1 MAVSYVMDP
10 NLGLFRPYSYDEL
23 LKLPKEETEAQLKI
37 QDAYDKMQAEAG
49 MAAAT
54 ANEEDRNSPLFQKMI
69 KYRDNLNAISADIS
83 DNGLNSNSAGQLYDL
98 KSMYNTDIKPIENAQ
113 TRKAALV
120 AAEIKAPP
128 RTLFNFDAQST
139 SLEDYYANPYL
150 TNKSIN
156 LDDIAKQTNE
166 LATKLSTVDLTPG
179 ADMQHTINPD
189 VDILHNMKG
198 ISAEDLVAWR
208 QSGDLNAK
216 YRLLNQARDYLL
228 KANGLVEFDE
238 VTGAIKRDDMGNPI
252 PSDEWKNNPEAV
264 RQSKDQIEQYMEFAL
279 GDSSD
284 VHLDSAAKNAKD
296 RAANHP
302 KDDPG
307 YDLTDNT
314 QEAVTVNPSKEMQEQ
329 YKQETK
335 QMDKFQ
341 FTSGEVKTRVTGFIA
356 GLNGDVI
363 PKYENTTGPDLSPWT
378 DKGNLRSWADLSKH
392 IKKPYLKQ
400 AKLEYDRL
408 YNLCKKYNPK
418 GSKIM
423 NRDAIKTN
431 MEKEHKAVSYPN
443 LPSLHVDDAESLIN
457 NFAPGALVFPDGDTN
472 QVMYEVTG
480 DGLDKYG
487 VARFKKGA
495 PFSFKAMQNT
505 DAGSYGPA
513 QYKIS
518 SLIFVGE
525 GIIVCFN
532 NGTKGLIDT
541 EKIQSVDAR
550 RLIESLSAAESEYAK
565 HPTKFMAERYNQKL
579 VRVKNSFAT
588 MYNKNQLAK
597 AKKGE

>member
-98 KSMYNTDIKPIENAQ
+98 KRMYNTDIKPIENAQ

-128 RTLFNFDAQST
+128 RTLFNFDAQNT

-156 LDDIAKQTNE
+156 LDDVAKQTNE

-208 QSGDLNAK
+208 RSGDLNAK

-252 PSDEWKNNPEAV
+252 PSEEWKNNPEAV
-264 RQSKDQIEQYMEFAL
+264 RQAKDQIEQYMEFAL

-284 VHLDSAAKNAKD
+284 VHLDSAAKNAKN
-296 RAANHP
+296 RAAKTP

-307 YDLTDNT
+307 YDLTDDT
-314 QEAVTVNPSKEMQEQ
+314 QETLTVNPSKEMQEQ
-329 YKQETK
+329 YKQESK
-335 QMDKFQ
+335 QMDDFQ
-341 FTSGEVKTRVTGFIA
+341 FTSGTLYSYVENVRMGNSVVQNITKGVKP
-356 GLNGDVI
+356 DV
-363 PKYENTTGPDLSPWT
+363 SPWT
-378 DKGNLRSWADLSKH
+378 ASGNLRSWADLSKH
-392 IKKPYLKQ
+392 IDKAHLGQ
-400 AKLEYDRL
+400 AKLEYDHL
-408 YNLCKKYNPK
+408 YNLCKKYNSK
-418 GSKIM
+418 GSKLM
-423 NRDAIKTN
+423 NRDAIKAN
-431 MEKEHKAVSYPN
+431 MEKEHKSISYPN
-443 LPSLHVDDAESLIN
+443 LPSLHVEDAEGLIN
-457 NFAPGALVFPDGDTN
+457 GFAPGALVFPDGDTN

-487 VARFKKGA
+487 VAKFKKGA

-505 DAGSYGPA
+505 DAGAYGPT

-532 NGTKGLIDT
+532 NGTKGLIDP

-550 RLIESLSAAESEYAK
+550 RLIESLSAAENEYAR

-579 VRVKNSFAT
+579 TRVKNSFAT